1 MLDNPKRIYALQS
14 WTVEREQ
21 RVGSSGAP
29 TMTNPG
35 AGHIR
40 AQRVRASQSPASS
53 NVNLSSATDFPP
65 RLLTP

>member
-1 MLDNPKRIYALQS
+1 MLDNRKRMYALQS
-14 WTVEREQ
+14 WTVEKKQ

-29 TMTNPG
+29 TMPNPG

-40 AQRVRASQSPASS
+40 AQRARASRSPASS
-53 NVNLSSATDFPP
+53 NANLSSAMHFPP

>member
-1 MLDNPKRIYALQS
+1 MLDNRKRIYALQS
-14 WTVEREQ
+14 WTVEKKEKA
-21 RVGSSGAP
+21 GSSGAP

-40 AQRVRASQSPASS
+40 AKQARASRSPASS
-53 NVNLSSATDFPP
+53 NVNLSSAMHFPP